1 MSIVRQEVFIQR
13 EAEIRAAY
21 LRDQERLRELSERH
35 LMALRE
41 LARCAPAIE
50 GLEEMLESIRAEHE
64 EILARFS
71 YADYRERALREGYY
85 LRTSWYGYA
94 GQFGREPARG
104 QSAAYLESF
113 VEELQGAGKQAGR
126 FLRLLR
132 EADLEDP
139 ETLQTLLKEVP
150 SRASRLEK
158 ALREQLEDI
167 TRKRLQEKLHA
178 LYRFIEA
185 LNPAAAARY
194 KALLEKASGKA
205 PLRPLESACSEL
217 EALLKREKIAAPL
230 RQQIQNAYETLQ
242 LLSPKHAA
250 SYASQVNALPEI
262 NDPSELHG
270 IIRKLHEALFQ
281 AQQELSE
288 ISRNKAVAQELLQRL
303 SALSRETLSALRDLQ
318 TKVEQANDLD
328 QLRDIVR
335 TLTYHLLRQ
344 ERLAM
349 SQQEE
354 SQEAEAELERY
365 RKRGALYYEKLMRLD
380 AAQAREAQPLYE
392 EMQETKDGYRAR
404 LLKDELQYRYLMAR
418 EARLEIEELKERVAA
433 AYAAFPVESLKGEVE
448 AFLAQTQVNREAA
461 QALLQKILTTSEREG
476 PVSPELRARAEKELV
491 DRLTEA
497 FRARGYRLLSDEK
510 TARLLNGEMVE
521 LRTPHGPDYAIR
533 LRLENGM
540 LNMRFIRYVEDESQ
554 LSEYERQKDKAI
566 GHKWCQDYDGIRS
579 ILEANGIYLH
589 TAYRVEADE
598 KFYYV
603 RRSESSAP
611 SRQTGQVLQAQRKKS
626 S

>member
-35 LMALRE
+35 LGALQE
-41 LARCAPAIE
+41 LARCVPAIE
-50 GLEEMLESIRAEHE
+50 GLEEMLESIRARHE

-71 YADYRERALREGYY
+71 YAGYREWAFREGYR

-94 GQFGREPARG
+94 GQSGMEPARG
-104 QSAAYLESF
+104 ESAAYLASF
-113 VEELQGAGKQAGR
+113 VSELQGAGKQAGR

-132 EADLEDP
+132 EADLEDA
-139 ETLQTLLKEVP
+139 ESLRALLKEVP
-150 SRASRLEK
+150 SGATRLEK
-158 ALREQLEDI
+158 ALRERLEDI
-167 TRKRLQEKLHA
+167 TRKHLQEKLHA
-178 LYRFIEA
+178 LYRSVEA
-185 LNPAAAARY
+185 LNPVAAARH

-205 PLRPLESACSEL
+205 PLKQLESACAEL
-217 EALLKREKIAAPL
+217 EALLAREKVAAPL
-230 RQQIQNAYETLQ
+230 RQQAQNTYEALQ
-242 LLSPKHAA
+242 TLSPKHAA
-250 SYASQVNALPEI
+250 PYAPQIAALPEI
-262 NDPSELHG
+262 NNPSELNG
-270 IIRKLHEALFQ
+270 LIKKLHDALLQ
-281 AQQELSE
+281 AQYELSE

-303 SALSRETLSALRDLQ
+303 SALSRETLSALQELQ
-318 TKVEQANDLD
+318 MRVEQADDLD
-328 QLRDIVR
+328 QLREIVK
-335 TLTYHLLRQ
+335 TLAYHLLKQ
-344 ERLAM
+344 ERLAT

-354 SQEAEAELERY
+354 SKDVETDLEKY
-365 RKRGALYYEKLMRLD
+365 RKRGALYYEKLTRLD

-392 EMQETKDGYRAR
+392 EIQKTKDSYRAR
-404 LLKDELQYRYLMAR
+404 LLKDELQYRYLTAR
-418 EARLEIEELKERVAA
+418 EAHLEGEELKERVAA
-433 AYAAFPVESLKGEVE
+433 AYAAFPAESLREEVE
-448 AFLAQTQVNREAA
+448 AFLAQAQVNREAA
-461 QALLQKILTTSEREG
+461 HALLQKILTTGTRQM
-476 PVSPELRARAEKELV
+476 PPSPELRARAEKELV

-497 FRARGYRLLSDEK
+497 LRAKGYQLLSDE
-510 TARLLNGEMVE
+510 RSDQLLNGEMVE
-521 LRTPHGPDYAIR
+521 LRTPYGPDYAIR

-566 GHKWCQDYDGIRS
+566 GHKWCQDYDNIRS

-603 RRSESSAP
+603 RRSESPAP
-611 SRQTGQVLQAQRKKS
+611 SRQAGQVLQAQRKKS